1 MPEHREEE
9 TDSERQVCLLKGSC
23 PVLIS
28 LLQVTHAHDE
38 NGVLEILV
46 WQLSAAWNW
55 KLRPESG
62 PAGSVA
68 AILA

>member
-1 MPEHREEE
+1 MPEHGEEE
-9 TDSERQVCLLKGSC
+9 TDSERRVCLLKGSC

-46 WQLSAAWNW
+46 WQLSAAWN
-55 KLRPESG
+55 
-62 PAGSVA
+62 
-68 AILA
+68 